1 MFYSPNY
8 TPNQHTENRGSKNI
22 STNPKA
28 IELAP
33 YKIENIAALAFKT
46 ACSMLHEGMTLVCN
60 REAVIAA
67 LVRDGKFYGCQLRI
81 DEVRVELS
89 RHQNTAL

>member
-33 YKIENIAALAFKT
+33 
-46 ACSMLHEGMTLVCN
+46 
-60 REAVIAA
+60 
-67 LVRDGKFYGCQLRI
+67 
-81 DEVRVELS
+81 
-89 RHQNTAL
+89 